1 MRIEKRCTLPF
12 PVEIVW
18 GGLSNADLVGRCM
31 PGVANVEKVD
41 DSNFVVTISVKVG
54 VIKPT
59 FRLNVALVEQKPPV
73 YLRSTC
79 AGEANGMMGSLR
91 GTTQIHLTALDG
103 ATQVDLQSD
112 GDVFGRLGT
121 FGYSVLKG
129 KADQIWEEFVRNL
142 AAAMKELVSSA

>member
-1 MRIEKRCTLPF
+1 
-12 PVEIVW
+12 
-18 GGLSNADLVGRCM
+18 
-31 PGVANVEKVD
+31 
-41 DSNFVVTISVKVG
+41 
-54 VIKPT
+54 
-59 FRLNVALVEQKPPV
+59 
-73 YLRSTC
+73 
-79 AGEANGMMGSLR
+79 MMGSLR

-112 GDVFGRLGT
+112 GDVYGRLGT